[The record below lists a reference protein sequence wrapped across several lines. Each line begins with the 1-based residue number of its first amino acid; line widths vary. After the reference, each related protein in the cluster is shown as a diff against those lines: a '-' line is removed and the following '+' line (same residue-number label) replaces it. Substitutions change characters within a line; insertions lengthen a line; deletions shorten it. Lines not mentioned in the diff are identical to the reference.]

1 MNRDFP
7 YNNTPDKCFK
17 TAGARVINYLFNKY
31 II

>member
-7 YNNTPDKCFK
+7 YNNNKNKCFK

-31 II
+31 MI